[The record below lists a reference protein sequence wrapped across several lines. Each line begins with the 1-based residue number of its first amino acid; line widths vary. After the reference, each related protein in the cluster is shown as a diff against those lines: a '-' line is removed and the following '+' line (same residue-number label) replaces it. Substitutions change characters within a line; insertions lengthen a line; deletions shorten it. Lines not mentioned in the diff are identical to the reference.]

1 MWSIVGI
8 VLCAAL
14 AVAAWWRSRAPGG
27 AFDDDVYGMT
37 RSTHR
42 RYAMVALALL
52 ILCALSFAIP
62 ALPVAAVL
70 TVTIVVCIFYGS
82 SFLRGA
88 ESDE

>member
-1 MWSIVGI
+1 MGI

-14 AVAAWWRSRAPGG
+14 AAAAWWRSRAPGG
-27 AFDDDVYGMT
+27 AFDADVYGMT

-42 RYAMVALALL
+42 RYAIAALVLL
-52 ILCALSFAIP
+52 VLCALSLVVP

-70 TVTIVVCIFYGS
+70 TITIVVCILYGS